1 MKIPT
6 INQLFDSGVHF
17 GHQVKRWH
25 PTMEKFIYT
34 SKNGI
39 HIINLEKTAEKLEES
54 AKYLHEVAKKGGK
67 IVFVGTKKQSKDII
81 ELEAKRCGAYYVTE
95 RWLGGTMTNL
105 EIVKKSVKKL
115 VDFKRG
121 RETNQFD
128 KYTKKERLLI
138 DREVDKLEK
147 KVGGLVG
154 MSSKPVALFIIDPKR
169 EKTAIREAKNLGV
182 KVVSLIDTNSDV
194 REIDFPIPGND
205 DAIKSVAI
213 IVKTIAD
220 AIEEGYNEY
229 AKVLVSEEK
238 AATEKKTEKTAE
250 KPVEKVAEKHEVKLA
265 EKTTEKHEV
274 KVEKKPE
281 VKPVEKHEVKKPVE
295 KVAEKKVIKKVAAK
309 PSSKK
314 KGKK

>member
-1 MKIPT
+1 MKLPT

-25 PTMEKFIYT
+25 PSMEKYIYT

-39 HIINLEKTAEKLEES
+39 HIINLEKTVEKLDE
-54 AKYLHEVAKKGGK
+54 ATKYLHDVAKKGGK
-67 IVFVGTKKQSKDII
+67 VIFVGTKKQSRDII
-81 ELEAKRCGAYYVTE
+81 ELEAKRCGAYFVTE

-105 EIVKKSVKKL
+105 EIIRKSVKKL
-115 VDFKRG
+115 VDYKKG
-121 RETNQFD
+121 RETGQFD

-138 DREVDKLEK
+138 DREIDKLEK

-154 MSSKPVALFIIDPKR
+154 LSSKPVALFIIDPKR

-194 REIDFPIPGND
+194 RDIDFPIPGND
-205 DAIKSVAI
+205 DAIKSVAV

-220 AIEEGYNEY
+220 ALEEGYNEY

-238 AATEKKTEKTAE
+238 AATEKRAEKTVE
-250 KPVEKVAEKHEVKLA
+250 KPAKDEEK
-265 EKTTEKHEV
+265 KTTEKHEV
-274 KVEKKPE
+274 KLEKSTEKK
-281 VKPVEKHEVKKPVE
+281 EVKK
-295 KVAEKKVIKKVAAK
+295 VATQ
-309 PSSKK
+309 SDK